1 MNILCLN
8 AYFTPEIVSISAIEK
23 DLILGLVEAGHSL
36 QIITP
41 TPSRGIDKESYKKYK
56 KIKNEKL
63 YDGRVIVRRFA
74 CPREKKNPIIRAI
87 RYFWCNFREYQIAKR
102 YKDVDVVF
110 AFSTPPTQGL
120 LGTKVAKKL
129 SKKLKKK
136 IPFIYNLQDIF
147 PDSLVTTGL
156 SKKNSLLWKIGR
168 AIEDKTYRNCD
179 RIITISESMK
189 QNILDKGVPEQKIS
203 VISNWIDVNNVH
215 PVAKDDN
222 KLYEEF
228 GIAKDKFL
236 VVYAGNFGKAQGAHV
251 LLDVANLL
259 SDNHDVQFVI
269 FGGGSEFDSVKE
281 EASNMQNVIIN
292 PLLPADRVSEVY
304 SLGDVAVITCKK
316 GVGNSGMP
324 SKTWSIMAC
333 NTPII
338 ASFDLDSDLAKTID
352 IANAGICVEPENAT
366 ALKEAILFAKE
377 NKLKANGREYVIEH
391 ASKEKCVD
399 RYVEEITQ
407 VTRS

>member
-1 MNILCLN
+1 MNILFLN
-8 AYFTPEIVSISAIEK
+8 AYFTPEIVSISSIEK

-41 TPSRGIDKESYKKYK
+41 TPSRGLDKASYKKYK

-63 YDGRVIVRRFA
+63 YDESVGVRRFA

-87 RYFWCNFREYQIAKR
+87 RYFWCNFREYQIAKKC
-102 YKDVDVVF
+102 KDVDVVF

-136 IPFIYNLQDIF
+136 IPFIYSLQDIF

-156 SKKNSLLWKIGR
+156 SKKGSLLWKVGR
-168 AIEDKTYRNCD
+168 VIENKTYCGASK
-179 RIITISESMK
+179 IITISESMK

-203 VISNWIDVNNVH
+203 VITNWIDVNNVL
-215 PVAKDDN
+215 PVPKEEN

-228 GIAKDKFL
+228 GISKEKFL

-251 LLDVANLL
+251 VLEAANLL
-259 SDNHDVQFVI
+259 QENNDIQFVI
-269 FGGGSEFDSVKE
+269 FGGGSEFESVKE
-281 EASNMQNVIIN
+281 QASKMQNVIIN
-292 PLLPADRVSEVY
+292 PLLPANRISEVY
-304 SLGDVAVITCKK
+304 SLGDVAMITCKK
-316 GVGNSGMP
+316 GVGTSGMP

-338 ASFDLDSDLAKTID
+338 ASFDLDSDLADTIQR
-352 IANAGICVEPENAT
+352 ANAGVCVEPENAA
-366 ALKEAILFAKE
+366 ALKETILFAKE
-377 NKLKANGREYVIEH
+377 NKLNANGREYVMEH
-391 ASKEKCVD
+391 ASKEKCVA
-399 RYVEEITQ
+399 RYVQDMTENHQE
-407 VTRS
+407 